1 MLKVAGGSA
10 LKITKATNP
19 VANDT
24 DTMETSENDNIEPPP
39 WKKPRLLSKRSQRRK
54 KTVPKLQEDTG
65 NMHVQMSALN
75 TPPVTPPNGCTG
87 QGMELELMKGIRS
100 SSYEE
105 EDLPLDVLVN
115 MENYRRFSSRTR
127 KKPDFF
133 HVSQMVPADELQP
146 QKTAAEMKRNV
157 SVPPARRMLRFEPV
171 KQEEDASA
179 PSSLE
184 EVEEKDLKPD
194 KPDDVEV
201 C

>member
-1 MLKVAGGSA
+1 
-10 LKITKATNP
+10 
-19 VANDT
+19 
-24 DTMETSENDNIEPPP
+24 METSENDNVEPPP
-39 WKKPRLLSKRSQRRK
+39 RKKPRVLSKKSQRRK

-75 TPPVTPPNGCTG
+75 TPPITPPNGCAG

-105 EDLPLDVLVN
+105 DEVPLDVLVN

-133 HVSQMVPADELQP
+133 HVSQMVPADGLQP

-157 SVPPARRMLRFEPV
+157 SVPPARRMLTFEPLSV
-171 KQEEDASA
+171 KQEDTSTPSTLDEVEGKDLA
-179 PSSLE
+179 PDKPE
-184 EVEEKDLKPD
+184 EVEVRACTYIE
-194 KPDDVEV
+194 EV
-201 C
+201 GSW